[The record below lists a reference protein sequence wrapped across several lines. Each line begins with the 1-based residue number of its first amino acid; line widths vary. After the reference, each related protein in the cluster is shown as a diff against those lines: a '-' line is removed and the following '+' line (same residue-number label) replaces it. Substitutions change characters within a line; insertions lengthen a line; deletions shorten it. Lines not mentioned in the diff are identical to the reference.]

1 MQFFEGYGL
10 WKIFSLLMKFKG
22 QKIYEKQFPTI
33 LNNFYGKSGLG
44 KHSIFEKWRDFEK
57 WREEK
62 ILQRLWP
69 LQNWHFGFEQKIYEK
84 QFAKDT
90 KKVLKF

>member
-1 MQFFEGYGL
+1 
-10 WKIFSLLMKFKG
+10 MKFKG

-33 LNNFYGKSGLG
+33 LNNIYGKSGLG

-69 LQNWHFGFEQKIYEK
+69 M
-84 QFAKDT
+84 
-90 KKVLKF
+90 VLIGVSSLFFFLIAY